1 MSRAVI
7 ALGANLGDR
16 GSTLRSA
23 ASAIAAL
30 PGVSPVASSREVE
43 SVAVTLEGRD
53 ETKPRYRNA
62 VVVVETDLEPQALLD
77 ALHGIEDEHGRTR
90 EVRWGDRTLDLDVV
104 AIDDLVLDTATLTV
118 PHPRAAERAFVLA
131 PWADADPDAVL
142 PGAGAVADLLDAIG
156 DDTERVDEPRL
167 FDDAAPTGDAPAT
180 GDAAPMGDGAPA
192 RDAAVIAGVSRT
204 DDATASG
211 GATAPDDA
219 SRTDGPTRA
228 SRPGE
233 HT

>member
-16 GSTLRSA
+16 GSTLRAA

-30 PGVSPVASSREVE
+30 PGVTPVASSREVE
-43 SVAVTLEGRD
+43 SVAVTLDGRD

-62 VVVVETDLEPQALLD
+62 VVVVDTDLEPQALLD

-104 AIDDLVLDTATLTV
+104 AIDDLVIDTATLTV

-131 PWADADPDAVL
+131 PWVDADPAAVL
-142 PGAGAVADLLDAIG
+142 PGAGSVAELLDTIG

-167 FDDAAPTGDAPAT
+167 FDDATAPGAATGPAT
-180 GDAAPMGDGAPA
+180 TT
-192 RDAAVIAGVSRT
+192 RGV
-204 DDATASG
+204 D
-211 GATAPDDA
+211 
-219 SRTDGPTRA
+219 PTRA

-233 HT
+233 HA